1 MKQGGEQYYDLLL
14 EEAKIPSPFK
24 DGSLKELAAKV
35 EVLLGKIKEEIK

>member
-24 DGSLKELAAKV
+24 DGALGELAAKV
-35 EVLLGKIKEEIK
+35 ETMLKNIKANI